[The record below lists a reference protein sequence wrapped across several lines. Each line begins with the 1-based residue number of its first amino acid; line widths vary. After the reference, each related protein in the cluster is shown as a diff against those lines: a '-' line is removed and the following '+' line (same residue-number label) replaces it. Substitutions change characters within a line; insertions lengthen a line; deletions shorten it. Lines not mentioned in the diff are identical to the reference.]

1 MLLISVCD
9 AEAPLKSVMS
19 SSARANQEGRCLA
32 FSWALC
38 EARCEKMELWVLSER
53 RLVFNVT
60 TGSVGPPQITA
71 VSTLQSVVRP
81 Q

>member
-19 SSARANQEGRCLA
+19 SSAGANREGRC
-32 FSWALC
+32 SALSGAVC
-38 EARCEKMELWVLSER
+38 EARCEKMELCLLSGSHF
-53 RLVFNVT
+53 VSNVT
-60 TGSVGPPQITA
+60 TGSAGPQITA
-71 VSTLQSVVRP
+71 ARTLQSGAPP